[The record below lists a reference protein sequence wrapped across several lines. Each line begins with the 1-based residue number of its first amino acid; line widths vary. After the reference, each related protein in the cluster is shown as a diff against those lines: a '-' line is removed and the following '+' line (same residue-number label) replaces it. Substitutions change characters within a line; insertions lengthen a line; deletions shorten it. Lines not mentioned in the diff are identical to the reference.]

1 MDHQNHR
8 PPLGGTEAAQQL
20 EDALRPFR
28 IQVIRRLVRQ
38 QHIVM
43 GEKRTAEHQS
53 ALLTS
58 G

>member
-1 MDHQNHR
+1 MGHQNHR

-43 GEKRTAEHQS
+43 GDARPAR
-53 ALLTS
+53 
-58 G
+58 